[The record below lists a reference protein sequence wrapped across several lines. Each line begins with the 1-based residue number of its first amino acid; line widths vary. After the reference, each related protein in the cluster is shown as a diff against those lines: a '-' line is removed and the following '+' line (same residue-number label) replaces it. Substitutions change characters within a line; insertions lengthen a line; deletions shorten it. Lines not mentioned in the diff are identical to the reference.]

1 MTCLNCIKILIQIKR
16 NSTEWSTDQIRRSR
30 PGVEGYDLPPLT
42 EKLKNDVQVTFPA
55 SVSSKNY
62 DTHITKLD
70 NGLRVASEKLFGE
83 FCTVGG
89 NFTFLKRVL
98 NIIR

>member
-1 MTCLNCIKILIQIKR
+1 V
-16 NSTEWSTDQIRRSR
+16 SR

-42 EKLKNDVQVTFPA
+42 EQLKTKHNIKQPA
-55 SVSSKNY
+55 RVSSLNY
-62 DTHITKLD
+62 DTHVTTLD

-89 NFTFLKRVL
+89 LKKFF
-98 NIIR
+98 

>member
-1 MTCLNCIKILIQIKR
+1 MFTGGYKLKLFSNKR
-16 NSTEWSTDQIRRSR
+16 NNAEWSTDQIRRSR

-42 EKLKNDVQVTFPA
+42 EKLQNNVKLNFPP

-70 NGLRVASEKLFGE
+70 NGLRIASEKLFGD

-89 NFTFLKRVL
+89 NKRFLT
-98 NIIR
+98 